1 MTDTES
7 SSSGASLQM
16 VEPTNMNQ
24 TQDAPR
30 VVEAPLITKDKR
42 RKKINVPPVVEQVN
56 QIQQQEP
63 EVIVGTAM
71 VDETPKKRRGRPK
84 KIATPQPIE
93 SNENK
98 GVTPVTVSEIPK
110 AEYAKPVNMMT
121 PIQECSNEE
130 KKRRLERSSTIDT
143 VDSVIYTKSEESDKK
158 GRFAFL
164 EDLPEGI
171 NVEIKIIM

>member
-7 SSSGASLQM
+7 SASDTSIEM
-16 VEPTNMNQ
+16 VQPENKQ

-30 VVEAPLITKDKR
+30 VVEAPIVKEKEKKK
-42 RKKINVPPVVEQVN
+42 KKISSTEQV
-56 QIQQQEP
+56 IQTQQEQ
-63 EVIVGTAM
+63 EVILGPSM
-71 VDETPKKRRGRPK
+71 IEQTPKKRGRPK
-84 KIATPQPIE
+84 KIATPQPIV

-98 GVTPVTVSEIPK
+98 GVSQVTVTEIPK

-143 VDSVIYTKSEESDKK
+143 VDSVIYTKSEESEKK

-171 NVEIKIIM
+171 KVEIKIVM

>member
-7 SSSGASLQM
+7 SASDTSVEM

-30 VVEAPLITKDKR
+30 VVEVPITKDKKK
-42 RKKINVPPVVEQVN
+42 KKINPPVVEQVN

-63 EVIVGTAM
+63 QVIVGTVM
-71 VDETPKKRRGRPK
+71 VDETPKKKRGRPK

-143 VDSVIYTKSEESDKK
+143 VDSAVYTKSEESDKK
-158 GRFAFL
+158 GRFSFL
-164 EDLPEGI
+164 ENLPEGI
-171 NVEIKIIM
+171 KVEIKIVM